1 MAVPPPVGIAN
12 SLIRY
17 LWRNC
22 VSPVKFVVTLN
33 LSRLQ
38 SALQTLVETFHGT
51 SLPNIYYFDSL
62 ISTNQTAWELL
73 EQGEPSGTVVI
84 AGQQTAGRGQ
94 WGRQW
99 QSNQGGLFLSKIVD
113 INLRVTQKAQ
123 LSLCSAWGIAT
134 ILRDRS
140 CPVQLKWPNDLI
152 LNQRKLGGILTETK
166 ISGQFITQA
175 VIGVGLNWENP
186 VPEIGINLQTFF
198 AHSPTPP
205 AIQSLEFLAALVLQG
220 LDLGIQHLSD
230 AKVKKM
236 LTGYNQLLT
245 CMGKPIQI
253 GDQIGEIIGISEQ
266 GNLRVGLYPK
276 TEIGFYQEIDQP
288 PGTISIGYS

>member
-1 MAVPPPVGIAN
+1 M
-12 SLIRY
+12 
-17 LWRNC
+17 
-22 VSPVKFVVTLN
+22 TLN

-94 WGRQW
+94 WGREW
-99 QSNQGGLFLSKIVD
+99 QSSQGGLFLSKIVD
-113 INLRVTQKAQ
+113 LKLPVSQKAQ

-134 ILRDRS
+134 ILRDRG

-166 ISGQFITQA
+166 ISQDRITQA
-175 VIGVGLNWENP
+175 VIGVGINWSNR

-198 AHSPTPP
+198 ANSETPP
-205 AIQSLEFLAALVLQG
+205 IQSLEFLAALVLQG
-220 LDLGIQHLSD
+220 LDLGIQQLSS
-230 AKVKKM
+230 ANINKV
-236 LTGYNQLLT
+236 LTDYTQLLT
-245 CMGKPIQI
+245 SIGKPIS
-253 GDQIGEIIGISEQ
+253 IGEQKGVIIGISEQ

-276 TEIGFYQEIDQP
+276 TEIGFSQEIDLK
-288 PGTISIGYS
+288 PGTISVGYS

>member
-1 MAVPPPVGIAN
+1 M
-12 SLIRY
+12 
-17 LWRNC
+17 
-22 VSPVKFVVTLN
+22 TLN

-38 SALQTLVETFHGT
+38 SSLQTLMETRQET
-51 SLPNIYYFDSL
+51 SLLPTIHYFDTL

-113 INLRVTQKAQ
+113 LNLCVSQQAQ

-134 ILRDRS
+134 ILSDRG

-166 ISGQFITQA
+166 ISQHHITQA
-175 VIGVGLNWENP
+175 VIGVGLNWSNP

-198 AHSPTPP
+198 ANSVTPP
-205 AIQSLEFLAALVLQG
+205 PIQSLEFLAALVLQG
-220 LDLGIQHLSD
+220 LDLGIQQLSS
-230 AKVKKM
+230 ANINKV
-236 LTGYNQLLT
+236 LTDYTQLLT
-245 CMGKPIQI
+245 CMGKPISIAEQK
-253 GDQIGEIIGISEQ
+253 GVIIGISEQ

-276 TEIGFYQEIDQP
+276 TEIGFSQEIDLK
-288 PGTISIGYS
+288 PGTISVGYS

>member
-1 MAVPPPVGIAN
+1 M
-12 SLIRY
+12 SLCFISIP
-17 LWRNC
+17 LNNL
-22 VSPVKFVVTLN
+22 LN
-33 LSRLQ
+33 LARLE
-38 SALQTLVETFHGT
+38 SALQTLMETRRGT
-51 SLPNIYYFDSL
+51 SLPNIHYFDSL

-73 EQGEPSGTVVI
+73 EQGEPPGTVVI

-99 QSNQGGLFLSKIVD
+99 QSSQGGLFLSKIVE
-113 INLRVTQKAQ
+113 LRLPVAQKAQ
-123 LSLCSAWGIAT
+123 LSISSAWGIAT

-140 CPVQLKWPNDLI
+140 CPVHLKWPNDLI

-166 ISGQFITQA
+166 IAGQFITQA

-198 AHSPTPP
+198 AHSATP
-205 AIQSLEFLAALVLQG
+205 ATIQSLEFLAALVLQG
-220 LDLGIQHLSD
+220 LDLGIEQLSD
-230 AKVKKM
+230 ANINQM

-245 CMGKPIQI
+245 CVGKPIKV

-276 TEIGFYQEIDQP
+276 TEIGFYREIDQQ

>member
-1 MAVPPPVGIAN
+1 V
-12 SLIRY
+12 SLCFISIP
-17 LWRNC
+17 LNNL
-22 VSPVKFVVTLN
+22 LN
-33 LSRLQ
+33 LARLE
-38 SALQTLVETFHGT
+38 SALQTLVETCHGASPRGT
-51 SLPNIYYFDSL
+51 SLPNIHYFDSL

-73 EQGEPSGTVVI
+73 EQGEPPGTVVI

-99 QSNQGGLFLSKIVD
+99 QSGQGGLFLSKIVE
-113 INLRVTQKAQ
+113 LRLPVTQKAQ
-123 LSLCSAWGIAT
+123 LSISSAWGIAT

-186 VPEIGINLQTFF
+186 VPEMGINLQTFF
-198 AHSPTPP
+198 AHSATPP
-205 AIQSLEFLAALVLQG
+205 PIQSLEFLAALVLQG

-236 LTGYNQLLT
+236 LTGYNQLLS
-245 CMGKPIQI
+245 CMGKPIKV

-276 TEIGFYQEIDQP
+276 TEIGFYREIDQQ